1 MEKHDLRRTA
11 LKRLTGQAVTQRK
24 RAASMTT
31 DIPTILE
38 LMKGE
43 RRWNAC
49 FMLND
54 WANRGIGVCM
64 TGASRLMAHRTDFDW
79 QRSNMTTRCD

>member
-1 MEKHDLRRTA
+1 LEKHELRKTV
-11 LKRLTGQAVTQRK
+11 LMRLTGQVVTRRE

-31 DIPTILE
+31 DIPMILD

-43 RRWNAC
+43 HGWNAC

-54 WANRGIGVCM
+54 WANRGIEVCM
-64 TGASRLMAHRTDFDW
+64 AGASRLMAHQTDFDW